1 MKKPSLPPG
10 LRQQPVDNFIAGGG
24 EVAAEKAAK
33 PTTGKKLRKSDSA
46 VVAYTLRIATSKL
59 DDLAA
64 IREARIAEQPDRTIS
79 VHSLLLEAVDE
90 YLKREGKKAVKR
102 DVAAG
107 VKKKSS

>member
-46 VVAYTLRIATSKL
+46 VVAYTLRIATSKVCATTSPL
-59 DDLAA
+59 DLL
-64 IREARIAEQPDRTIS
+64 P
-79 VHSLLLEAVDE
+79 SLVP
-90 YLKREGKKAVKR
+90 LKETPTAPTHV
-102 DVAAG
+102 
-107 VKKKSS
+107 